1 MQLSNQLSRV
11 VIVSLIGLA
20 GCSSEDTR
28 DASLDRIDA
37 SPSGTESQMISAA
50 EATNSFTWPD
60 TLRVMGDGYPKS
72 GDPCRR
78 LGETAA
84 TSNFLDHTAVLIGCP
99 GDATSAAATSITA
112 NGSARVVGAADG
124 VTFISVPGTSAAA
137 SRTGGPTSFAGNITG
152 NAIATHRFT
161 ASEGDTVNVTLDG
174 PGSMYFNV
182 LPPGG
187 GPGDAIFV
195 GSRAVDDANTWSAVA
210 PSTGEYSIIVYMMGN
225 DKDSGATRSYE
236 LEVAKN

>member
-1 MQLSNQLSRV
+1 MRISNRLEAV
-11 VIVSLIGLA
+11 AMAGLITLA
-20 GCSSEDTR
+20 GCSSQSTG
-28 DASLDRIDA
+28 DAGLDGDDVATAGADGQMTDA
-37 SPSGTESQMISAA
+37 G
-50 EATNSFTWPD
+50 EATDTFAWPGS
-60 TLRVMGDGYPKS
+60 LRVMGDGYPKA

-84 TSNFLDHTAVLIGCP
+84 TSNYLDHTAVLVGCP
-99 GDATSAAATSITA
+99 GDATSAAATSITG

-124 VTFISVPGTSAAA
+124 VTLISVPETSAAA
-137 SRTGGPTSFAGNITG
+137 SRTSGPTSFAGDITG

-161 ASEGDTVNVTLDG
+161 ATEGDTVNVTLDG

-187 GPGDAIFV
+187 SPGDAIFV
-195 GSRAVDDANTWSAVA
+195 GSRAVDDADTWSAVA
-210 PSTGEYSIIVYMMGN
+210 PATGEYSIIVYMMGN